1 MPTFLERIK
10 ARRFSAASS
19 SAVSIGVNGES
30 ESRLDVDAGGKLLW
44 GSGSATGDTNL
55 YRSAADTLKT
65 DDAFT
70 AASLAVTGQ
79 FTLPTADGSADQVLV
94 TNGSGT
100 VTWTDQSGGGGASAP
115 TGAVSMWAGS
125 SAPSG
130 WLECDGSAVSR
141 STYSSL
147 FAVIGT
153 RYGAGDGSTTFNL
166 PNPVDRVAMGIAL
179 STTPSATTLSVSSSL
194 DSLSLSSQDTSHTH
208 TATTGN
214 QSANHTHTGNTGNQS
229 ANHTHTGNTGNQSA
243 NHTHAA
249 NTGNAGSHSHNV
261 SNNTVGHSHSYTKP
275 NEGATG
281 NANTG
286 TQSANHRHNL
296 GNAGSHS
303 HNFNTG
309 NNSASHSHAFT
320 TGNNSASHSHSFTTG
335 SQSANHTHSL
345 TTGNQSA
352 SHSHDL
358 SSASISSSVNVEP
371 FGFIIKT

>member
-55 YRSAADTLKT
+55 YRSAANTLKT

-70 AASLAVTGQ
+70 ASSLAITGE
-79 FTLPTADGSADQVLV
+79 FTLPTSDGSADQVMV
-94 TNGSGT
+94 TDGSGS
-100 VTWTDQSGGGGASAP
+100 VTWTDQSSGGGTP
-115 TGAVSMWAGS
+115 TGAVAMWSGS
-125 SAPSG
+125 SAPTG

-141 STYSSL
+141 STYSAL

-194 DSLSLSSQDTSHTH
+194 DSLSLSNQDTSHTH
-208 TATTGN
+208 NATTGN
-214 QSANHTHTGNTGNQS
+214 QSANHSHSGSTGNNS
-229 ANHTHTGNTGNQSA
+229 ANHSHNGSTGNNSA
-243 NHTHAA
+243 NHSHSA

-275 NEGATG
+275 NSGSTG

-286 TQSANHRHNL
+286 TQSANHKHNL

-309 NNSASHSHAFT
+309 N
-320 TGNNSASHSHSFTTG
+320 
-335 SQSANHTHSL
+335 QSANHTHNFSTGNQSANHTHNFNTGNQSASHTHSL

-358 SSASISSSVNVEP
+358 SSASITSSVNVEP

>member
-1 MPTFLERIK
+1 MATNYPGSLDTSTEQPSPT
-10 ARRFSAASS
+10 AST
-19 SAVSIGVNGES
+19 EM
-30 ESRLDVDAGGKLLW
+30 DDAGFEHDVVHTNHSGAIIALETKL
-44 GSGSATGDTNL
+44 GTGDSNAT
-55 YRSAADTLKT
+55 SGA
-65 DDAFT
+65 
-70 AASLAVTGQ
+70 
-79 FTLPTADGSADQVLV
+79 VLV
-94 TNGSGT
+94 GTGSGT
-100 VTWTDQSGGGGASAP
+100 SAWDTTPTFDGVSP
-115 TGAVSMWAGS
+115 TGAVVMWSGS

-141 STYSSL
+141 TTYSAL

-153 RYGAGDGSTTFNL
+153 RYGSGDGSSTFNL

-179 STTPSATTLSVSSSL
+179 STAPTATTLSVSSSL
-194 DSLSLSSQDTSHTH
+194 DSLSLSNQDTSHTH
-208 TATTGN
+208 NATTGN
-214 QSANHTHTGNTGNQS
+214 QSANHSHSGSTGNNSANHSHSGNTGNNS
-229 ANHTHTGNTGNQSA
+229 GNHS
-243 NHTHAA
+243 HAA

-275 NEGATG
+275 NSGSTG

-286 TQSANHRHNL
+286 TQSANHKHNL

-309 NNSASHSHAFT
+309 N
-320 TGNNSASHSHSFTTG
+320 
-335 SQSANHTHSL
+335 QSANHTHAFNTGNQSANHTHNFNTGNQSASHTHSL

-358 SSASISSSVNVEP
+358 SSASITSSVNVEP